1 MTKISSIYLRV
12 PKPYQQRASKNLS
25 SLRLVFAIAGLVA
38 GLSVILT
45 LWRYNP
51 VIALL
56 CIPMVASVLTALA
69 LMFALPVKD
78 RRHRLR

>member
-1 MTKISSIYLRV
+1 MTKISFAHLRR
-12 PKPYQQRASKNLS
+12 PQ
-25 SLRLVFAIAGLVA
+25 LRRTLAARDFLPGRTACTVIGLVA

-51 VIALL
+51 VLALL

-69 LMFALPVKD
+69 LMVALPGRN
-78 RRHRLR
+78 RRHRVR